1 MNKTTF
7 LFFCAITLGIVSNAC
22 KNSKEESKATTSA
35 EEAQPTI
42 VEQVYT
48 HIMNKD
54 SIVLVLK
61 NVDGKIEGKLDISY
75 YEKDSRRGT
84 LSNGILQGDTLYA
97 NYLSMQEGEQSD
109 CEIAFLKKGDTYIMT
124 NDFIGEDNYQYSKDY
139 TKGSFKH
146 KNKIKFDGDTL
157 KMIVKK

>member
-1 MNKTTF
+1 MNKTTLLL
-7 LFFCAITLGIVSNAC
+7 LFTTLITACIQSC
-22 KNSKEESKATTSA
+22 KNSKEETHTPTPT
-35 EEAQPTI
+35 EEAQTTST
-42 VEQVYT
+42 EQMYLHVVD
-48 HIMNKD
+48 KD
-54 SIVLVLK
+54 SIVLLLK
-61 NVDGKIEGKLDISY
+61 NNGDKIEGNLDISY

-84 LSNGILQGDTLYA
+84 ISNGLMQGDTLFA

-109 CEIAFLKKGDTYIMT
+109 CEIAFLKKNDTYIMT

-157 KMIVKK
+157 KLMTNK